1 MSGKRGFV
9 IVQEEPPLPPEW
21 PDDWQ
26 EEIKADLDHQVEAG
40 ATATSRRRIAASR

>member
-26 EEIKADLDHQVEAG
+26 DEIKAHLGRQVEAR
-40 ATATSRRRIAASR
+40 ATATSKRRIAATR